1 MSLISV
7 RKKAGNSVPGYSSLP
22 GMNSGFTLLEVCVV
36 LFIIGVIFI
45 VSVPPAAHLFDE
57 ERLRKPIRELQSFAR
72 TARRQAMLDDRA
84 YELMLLN
91 DGYLLRPVNED
102 KDRKFE
108 PQNYQLPS
116 DVRYEIKRVGDK
128 DFKRQSDARW
138 IFSSNGL
145 CEPVTFLF
153 RRKDDWVRFRVDPL
167 TAGIQNQESF
177 IK

>member
-1 MSLISV
+1 
-7 RKKAGNSVPGYSSLP
+7 VPGRLSAASP
-22 GMNSGFTLLEVCVV
+22 MSGFTLLEVCVV
-36 LFIIGVIFI
+36 LFIVAVIFI

-57 ERLRKPIRELQSFAR
+57 ERLRRPIRELQSFAR
-72 TARRQAMLDDRA
+72 TARRQAMLDDRSF
-84 YELMLLN
+84 ELMLLN

-108 PQNYQLPS
+108 PQSYQLPA
-116 DVRYEIKRVGDK
+116 DVSYEIKRVGDK
-128 DFKRQSDARW
+128 EFKRQSDARW

-153 RRKDDWVRFRVDPL
+153 RRKDDWIRFRVDPL